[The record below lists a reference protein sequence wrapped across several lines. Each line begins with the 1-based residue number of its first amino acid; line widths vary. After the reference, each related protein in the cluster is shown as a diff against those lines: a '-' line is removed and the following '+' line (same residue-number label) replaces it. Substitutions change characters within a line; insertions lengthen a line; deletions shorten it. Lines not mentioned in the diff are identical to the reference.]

1 MIWNKRNKACY
12 GTPRPNPPFL
22 AKFVAAHALEYLEAN
37 YGVLS

>member
-1 MIWNKRNKACY
+1 MIWNKQNESRF

-22 AKFVAAHALEYLEAN
+22 AMSATTHALEYLEAN